1 MKQDN
6 APRPK
11 SADAAW
17 FGRNRTIIGVVLVL
31 VLVTL
36 AFAVGRRFS
45 GSGEVS
51 APTADTPLA
60 EATIPPTITRVP
72 TATAR
77 AAPTAAPTE
86 TPVPSPTPVIITDA
100 GALRRIESTQILQ
113 TTVFRIDTL
122 VRAKKEGSW
131 FFNWGGQNILLFV
144 KGKVTAGID
153 LKELQAGNVSVSQ
166 DRRLI
171 VIRLPP
177 AKVLNAALENYEI
190 EDFAGNKPSSV
201 DTNLLADGLEA
212 GRRQIAATACE
223 DGILEHATN
232 DAKEAFER
240 ILSFAE
246 FADYQVLITTSPPAA
261 CTFDVV
267 GTPKPQQ

>member
-1 MKQDN
+1 MNRDN

-11 SADAAW
+11 PDNGAW
-17 FGRNRTIIGVVLVL
+17 FARNRAIIGIVLLLL
-31 VLVTL
+31 VIL

-45 GSGEVS
+45 GGEAS
-51 APTADTPLA
+51 APTSDTPLA
-60 EATIPPTITRVP
+60 EATIPPTIARVP
-72 TATAR
+72 TATVR
-77 AAPTAAPTE
+77 AAPAAAPTE

-100 GALRRIESTQILQ
+100 GARRRIESTQILQ

-122 VRAKKEGSW
+122 VRARKQGSW

-177 AKVLNAALENYEI
+177 AKVLNATLESYEI

-201 DTNLLADGLEA
+201 DTNLLKDGLEA
-212 GRRQIAATACE
+212 GRRQIATTACE
-223 DGILEHATN
+223 DGILDHATN

-240 ILSFAE
+240 IVSFAE
-246 FADYQVLITTSPPAA
+246 LADYQVLITTSPPAA

-267 GTPKPQQ
+267 GTPQPQQ